1 LLTIYKERVVR
12 EVVIVGASLAGTRT
26 AEALRRAGYDGTL
39 TLVGREP
46 HPPYDRPPL
55 TKAALARGPELASLQ
70 LPSTVDLDARW
81 IRGHSATDLDLTG
94 RHLRLDTGERLRFDG
109 LVIATGASP
118 RRLRPSGVGPLVHHI
133 RTFED
138 CVQLHHALAAPGQEV
153 LVIGAGLLG
162 SEIASVAVAG
172 GHRVTLV
179 EAAEGPMLGALGPE
193 ISAYCARLHRARGV
207 ELRTSTV
214 VLSLSPETWRGK
226 KAIAVLEDR
235 STGDRWATRADVVVA
250 ALGTAAQTGWL
261 RSSGLDS
268 DGGVRTDASLT
279 ALGRDGVPIAGVV
292 AVGDVARAPQ
302 PLVGGIARRVEHW
315 TAAAG
320 HAEIAAATL
329 LGSRA
334 AVSAPVP
341 SFGTEQH
348 GFEIRAVGL
357 PGVGDATTVVDGTP
371 EDHRFVAKRTL
382 RGRLVGAV
390 AVNHTAGLT
399 PYRAELERHTAR
411 TPEATP
417 GGK

>member
-1 LLTIYKERVVR
+1 MR

-26 AEALRRAGYDGTL
+26 AEALRRSGYDGTL

-55 TKAALARGPELASLQ
+55 TKAALARGPELASLM

-81 IRGHSATDLDLTG
+81 IRGHSAANLDLTD
-94 RHLRLDTGERLRFDG
+94 RHVHLDTGERLRFDG
-109 LVIATGASP
+109 LVIATGASA
-118 RRLRPSGVGPLVHHI
+118 RRLRPSGVGPLVHHV

-138 CVQLHHALAAPGQEV
+138 CVQLHQALVAPDQEV

-162 SEIASVAVAG
+162 SEVASVAVAR

-179 EAAEGPMLGALGPE
+179 EAADGPMLGALGPE

-207 ELRTSTV
+207 ELHTSTV
-214 VLSLSPETWRGK
+214 LLSLSPATCWGK

-235 STGDRWATRADVVVA
+235 STGDRWTKRADVVVA
-250 ALGTAAQTGWL
+250 ALGTAPETRWL
-261 RSSGLDS
+261 RDSGLDS
-268 DGGVRTDASLT
+268 VGGVRTDDSLT
-279 ALGRDGVPIAGVV
+279 ALDRDGEPVADVV

-329 LGSRA
+329 LGSPPGA
-334 AVSAPVP
+334 PAPVP

-348 GFEIRAVGL
+348 GSEIRAIGM
-357 PGVGDATTVVDGTP
+357 PGAGDTTTIVDGAP
-371 EDHRFVAKRTL
+371 ADHRFVATRTL

-390 AVNHTAGLT
+390 AVNHTAGLM
-399 PYRAELERHTAR
+399 PFRAELERQSAT

-417 GGK
+417 GGMRT

>member
-1 LLTIYKERVVR
+1 MR

-55 TKAALARGPELASLQ
+55 TKAALVRGPELDSLV

-81 IRGHSATDLDLTG
+81 ITGHWATDLDLTD

-109 LVIATGASP
+109 LVIATGASA

-138 CVQLHHALAAPGQEV
+138 CVQLHQALAAPDQKV

-162 SEIASVAVAG
+162 SEVASVAVAR

-179 EAAEGPMLGALGPE
+179 EATEGPMLGALGPE

-226 KAIAVLEDR
+226 KATAVLEDR
-235 STGDRWATRADVVVA
+235 SSGDRWAARADVVVA
-250 ALGTAAQTGWL
+250 ALGTVPETGWL
-261 RSSGLDS
+261 RESGLDS
-268 DGGVRTDASLT
+268 DGGVRTDGSLT
-279 ALGRDGVPIAGVV
+279 ALDRYGVPVAGVV

-302 PLVGGIARRVEHW
+302 PLIGGIARRVEHW

-329 LGSRA
+329 LGSQP

-348 GFEIRAVGL
+348 GFEIRAIGM
-357 PGVGDATTVVDGTP
+357 PGAGDATTVVDGAP
-371 EDHRFVAKRTL
+371 EDHRFVATRTL

-390 AVNHTAGLT
+390 AVNHTPGLV
-399 PYRAELERHTAR
+399 PYRAELERQSAR
-411 TPEATP
+411 APETTP
-417 GGK
+417 GGRRT